1 MRGNGL
7 KLHQERFRLNIR
19 KKLFLEEVVRQWQ
32 RLPREVAESPF
43 VEVFKSCVDVA
54 LRGVVTVGLDGL
66 FIP

>member
-43 VEVFKSCVDVA
+43 VEVFKGCGGVA
-54 LRGVVTVGLDGL
+54 LRGGVTVRLDGL